1 MCRSRRRILSPR
13 SRDMP
18 EVDDAATEQKRV
30 EQWRERELVRAGFD
44 EDVAWLLSTH
54 QEVDLHDAIKLL
66 RGGCDQTVAMLI
78 LL

>member
-1 MCRSRRRILSPR
+1 LRCRFRRRILSPR
-13 SRDMP
+13 SRDMQ
-18 EVDDAATEQKRV
+18 EEAATEQTRV
-30 EQWRERELVRAGFD
+30 EKWREQELVRAGFD

-54 QEVDLHDAIKLL
+54 HDVDLHEAIKLL

>member
-1 MCRSRRRILSPR
+1 MCLFRRRILSPR

-30 EQWRERELVRAGFD
+30 EQWRERELGRAGFD

-66 RGGCDQTVAMLI
+66 RDGCDQTVAMLI